1 MRAAGAVEA
10 VRISVILI
18 SCDETAAFPV
28 KATVFCSHGARPFRA
43 CFSFLCQCFPMSIAT
58 TDHWGQDIALDDS
71 GQAKVAA
78 NGELVLTSGVE
89 TGVQDIKLRLFT
101 RLGALFYDL
110 DFGSLISDWFY
121 DDSTSTTRAAFL
133 AEVTMRVEED
143 PRVVV
148 GSVKSFFL
156 AWDEKSLTVA
166 VEWRFIGSDQ
176 PLNLVL
182 QADKSVRE
190 LVIKDGRY
198 NEPEAAL

>member
-1 MRAAGAVEA
+1 
-10 VRISVILI
+10 
-18 SCDETAAFPV
+18 
-28 KATVFCSHGARPFRA
+28 
-43 CFSFLCQCFPMSIAT
+43 MSTAT
-58 TDHWGQDIALDDS
+58 TDLWGQDIALDDS

-121 DDSTSTTRAAFL
+121 EDSTATTRAAFL

-148 GSVKSFFL
+148 GSVKSSYL

-166 VEWRFIGSDQ
+166 VEWHFINEDQ

-190 LVIKDGRY
+190 LVIKDGNY
-198 NEPEAAL
+198 KEPEAL

>member
-1 MRAAGAVEA
+1 
-10 VRISVILI
+10 
-18 SCDETAAFPV
+18 
-28 KATVFCSHGARPFRA
+28 
-43 CFSFLCQCFPMSIAT
+43 MSTAT
-58 TDHWGQDIALDDS
+58 TDFWGQDIALDES

-89 TGVQDIKLRLFT
+89 TGLQDIKLRLFT

-110 DFGSLISDWFY
+110 DFGSLLSDWFY
-121 DDSTSTTRAAFL
+121 EDSTTTTRAAFL

-148 GSVKSFFL
+148 GSVKSFCL
-156 AWDEKSLTVA
+156 AWDENSLTVA
-166 VEWRFIGSDQ
+166 VEWRFIGSDH
-176 PLNLVL
+176 PLNMVL

>member
-1 MRAAGAVEA
+1 
-10 VRISVILI
+10 
-18 SCDETAAFPV
+18 
-28 KATVFCSHGARPFRA
+28 
-43 CFSFLCQCFPMSIAT
+43 MSTAT
-58 TDHWGQDIALDDS
+58 TDFWGQDIALDDS

-121 DDSTSTTRAAFL
+121 EDSTATTRAAFL

-148 GSVKSFFL
+148 GSVKSSYL

-166 VEWRFIGSDQ
+166 VEWRFINEDQ

-190 LVIKDGRY
+190 LVIKDGNY
-198 NEPEAAL
+198 KEPEAL

>member
-1 MRAAGAVEA
+1 
-10 VRISVILI
+10 
-18 SCDETAAFPV
+18 
-28 KATVFCSHGARPFRA
+28 
-43 CFSFLCQCFPMSIAT
+43 MSTAT
-58 TDHWGQDIALDDS
+58 TDLWGQDIALDDS

-121 DDSTSTTRAAFL
+121 EDSTATTRAAFL

-148 GSVKSFFL
+148 GSVKSSYL

-166 VEWRFIGSDQ
+166 VEGRFINEDQ

-190 LVIKDGRY
+190 LVIKDGNY
-198 NEPEAAL
+198 KEPEAL

>member
-1 MRAAGAVEA
+1 MN
-10 VRISVILI
+10 
-18 SCDETAAFPV
+18 
-28 KATVFCSHGARPFRA
+28 AREERMND
-43 CFSFLCQCFPMSIAT
+43 L
-58 TDHWGQDIALDDS
+58 WGQDIALDES

-121 DDSTSTTRAAFL
+121 EDNTATTRAAFL

-156 AWDEKSLTVA
+156 GWDEKSLTVA

-198 NEPEAAL
+198 NDPETVV

>member
-1 MRAAGAVEA
+1 
-10 VRISVILI
+10 
-18 SCDETAAFPV
+18 
-28 KATVFCSHGARPFRA
+28 
-43 CFSFLCQCFPMSIAT
+43 MSTAT
-58 TDHWGQDIALDDS
+58 TNPTDALWGQDIALDAS
-71 GQAKVAA
+71 GQARVAA
-78 NGELVLTSGVE
+78 NGELVLTDGVE

-121 DDSTSTTRAAFL
+121 EDSTATTQAAFL

-148 GSVKSFFL
+148 GSVKSSLL
-156 AWDEKSLTVA
+156 AWNENSITVA
-166 VEWRFIGSDQ
+166 VQWRFIGEDQ

-182 QADKSVRE
+182 TADKSVQE
-190 LVIKDGRY
+190 LVIRDGRY

>member
-1 MRAAGAVEA
+1 
-10 VRISVILI
+10 
-18 SCDETAAFPV
+18 
-28 KATVFCSHGARPFRA
+28 
-43 CFSFLCQCFPMSIAT
+43 MSTAT
-58 TDHWGQDIALDDS
+58 TDLWGQDIALDDS

-121 DDSTSTTRAAFL
+121 EDSTATTRAAFL

-148 GSVKSFFL
+148 GSVKSSYL
-156 AWDEKSLTVA
+156 ACDEKSLTVA
-166 VEWRFIGSDQ
+166 VEWRFINEDQ

-190 LVIKDGRY
+190 LVIKDGNY
-198 NEPEAAL
+198 KEPEAL

>member
-1 MRAAGAVEA
+1 
-10 VRISVILI
+10 
-18 SCDETAAFPV
+18 
-28 KATVFCSHGARPFRA
+28 
-43 CFSFLCQCFPMSIAT
+43 MSTAT
-58 TDHWGQDIALDDS
+58 TDLWGQDIALDDS

-121 DDSTSTTRAAFL
+121 EDSTATTRAAFL
-133 AEVTMRVEED
+133 AEVTMRVDED

-148 GSVKSFFL
+148 GSVKSSYL

-166 VEWRFIGSDQ
+166 VEWRFINEDQ

-190 LVIKDGRY
+190 LVIKDGNY
-198 NEPEAAL
+198 KEPEAL